1 MKKFINKIKE
11 ILNTPK
17 KQILAGFLAILLAT
31 SLITGA
37 YYFKVN
43 PPKKKDKP
51 IVDIED
57 ESQDNDDEVEDD
69 IVEDDI
75 VEDDTEESESV
86 FTEEIVNGEREV
98 IPFETSTKDD
108 DSKYEDFEEI
118 VQHGVNGERLYKDR
132 VYYENGIE
140 YKRDKNISNE
150 VTKDPVTKIVVKGTK
165 KNEPDDGDV
174 VIPEEPNDS
183 TDTEGSDGDG
193 N

>member
-57 ESQDNDDEVEDD
+57 EPEDELQDNDDEVEG
-69 IVEDDI
+69 DI

-98 IPFETSTKDD
+98 IPFETSTKYD
-108 DSKYEDFEEI
+108 DSKDEGLEETI
-118 VQHGVNGERLYKDR
+118 QQGVNGERLYKDR

-150 VTKDPVTKIVVKGTK
+150 VTKDPVTKIVVKGSK
-165 KNEPDDGDV
+165 KKDEEPT
-174 VIPEEPNDS
+174 PEEPNDP

-193 N
+193 H